1 LLFWGDDLAG
11 IACIAEGVSFKT
23 AGERASQCTG
33 ISQPEKSL
41 PLRRTENS
49 LLPVL
54 DVMSYLVKTLKQI
67 VILLAVALICV
78 SCSYTQSLSYNPWQV
93 VPLPTDATIQDVGF
107 TGNPSHG
114 WLVGSNSTIL
124 ETTDGGKTWKDKGLE
139 LGEQGYR
146 FTSVSFD
153 GDEGWITGEPGILL
167 HTTDG
172 GASWSRIPLSA
183 KLPGSPNTIVALG
196 PKSAE
201 MTTDVGAIYQTK
213 DGGQTWKAMVEEA
226 VGVVRNLARSD
237 DGKYVAVSAR
247 GNFYST
253 WEPGQNAW
261 VQHQRNSSQRLQN
274 MGFGK
279 DGRLWVLARGGKL
292 QFSSTEDPEAW
303 DEPQTP
309 EFSTSW
315 GLLDLAYRTPEEI
328 WVTGGSGNLLVSLD
342 GGKTWQK
349 DRGIE
354 NVPSNLYKIVF
365 LTPEQGFIIG
375 QKGVLLK
382 YEPPQQAA

>member
-153 GDEGWITGEPGILL
+153 GDEGWITGQPGILL

-354 NVPSNLYKIVF
+354 DVPSNLYKIVF